1 MTKRIKGFGGGG
13 GKGGGGGSSRVAVES
28 PDSLR
33 SKAFAR
39 VLDLI
44 CEGEIVGLVDGAKS
58 IYLDETPLQNADD
71 SYNFQGLDIVTRT
84 GSQWQ
89 EHIPGFPAVE
99 NEQVVGVEVKKS
111 ASVTRQISNPEIDAV
126 RVRISI
132 PQLTSQNMSNGD
144 INGTTVQYGIELQ
157 SNGGG
162 FFPVLLSRDTFRLT
176 NTSGIWSSASS
187 ISSATLEIEVYTPS
201 SITFT
206 VQRRPRG
213 STGAWTTLQT
223 NIYSA
228 QSGDDVYG
236 NPWYQENFDH
246 TFKENVTEGTY
257 EYRVNQTAGSG
268 TATITSATGYGGVGY
283 DTVKGKTTS
292 KYERSYRVDLIGDAP
307 WDIRVYRVTNDST
320 ASALQN
326 KTFWESYTEIVDAKL
341 RYPNSALVGIK
352 IDSSQFNSIPTRAY
366 DMKLLKVKV
375 PTNYNPVTRAY
386 TGIWDGNFKVEWT
399 DNPAW
404 CFYDLLTNDRYGL
417 GGLLNEDQIDKWALY
432 TSARYCDEL
441 VPNGFGGT
449 EPRFTCNMY
458 IQSRNDAFRV
468 MQDMASIFRGM
479 IYWQA
484 GAVTVAQ
491 DAPSDPVYLYTPS
504 NVIDG
509 SFNYQGSSAKTRHS
523 VALVSWND
531 PEDFYRQKVEYVED
545 ATAIARYGI
554 VQTDVAAIGC
564 TSRGQANRVGRW
576 LLYSE
581 QSEGEIVAFKTG
593 LEGAVCRPGQIIA
606 IADPVRGGTRRGGR
620 VVAATVSTITL
631 DAAVTLP
638 AVGNTISVMLPNGT
652 VETRTV
658 ASVAGSNILTAFPL
672 SQAPAPGAIWIVES
686 PTLQSQ
692 LFRVVSVIE
701 AEDGIEINAL
711 AHNPGK
717 FDAIEN
723 GMVLQPRAISILD
736 EAPAA
741 PASATATETL
751 YTYND
756 EIRVR
761 VDLGWEKVQQVK
773 YYVVQSQKDNGTVSR
788 VDVYDSDFEL
798 LNVTPGV
805 FTFRVYSVGVTGKL
819 STSYAETIIT
829 VLGKTAPPAD
839 VTGLTHVLDP
849 NLGVTL
855 TWNRVADLDLDAY
868 EVRQGSTWAAST
880 LVGQVKGTTL
890 KVGLLTSGTT
900 TYLIKALDTSG
911 NYSTNAVS
919 TAVTIVT
926 AAAPV
931 VASSFVGQNIVLT
944 WGAVQG
950 SLATDSYEIR
960 YGASFA
966 AGISL
971 GTIKGTTFSAK
982 ANWSGSR
989 TFWVAAIDLNGNT
1002 GTGGSVNAVVTIPSA
1017 VSITQEVIDNN
1028 VLLKWGDAT
1037 QTLPVD
1043 YYELRKGATFA
1054 GATVIGRISA
1064 RFTAIF
1070 EASGGTYNYWIA
1082 GVDIAGN
1089 LGAAASVTAFVNQP
1103 PDYQLQYD
1111 QNTVFAGTKSSM
1123 VANSEGSL
1131 EFVLPVDTT
1140 KTWETHFTSKSWT
1153 TPQAQITAGFP
1164 YYAQPTAASGFY
1176 EETID
1181 YGTVLAATKI
1191 TVTPTFTVLANS
1203 PVVQVTIS
1211 VRKLLTDPWTD
1222 YANTTS
1228 VFVTDF
1234 RYVKFRITATST
1246 GENDLIVLSG
1256 VNVRFDVKLK
1266 NDAGTA
1272 SAVSTDS
1279 GGTQVNFNL
1288 PFVDVS
1294 SITVT
1299 PLSTSAII
1307 AVYDFVDVPNPTGF
1321 KVLLFNTSG
1330 TRVSGTVSWS
1340 AKGV

>member
-1 MTKRIKGFGGGG
+1 M
-13 GKGGGGGSSRVAVES
+13 A
-28 PDSLR
+28 DLR
-33 SKAFAR
+33 SRSYAR
-39 VLDLI
+39 ILDLI
-44 CEGEIVGLVDGAKS
+44 CEGEIGGLVDGAKS
-58 IYLDETPLQNADD
+58 IYLDGTPIQNAG
-71 SYNFQGLDIVTRT
+71 SGSLNFTDVQYETRNGT
-84 GSQWQ
+84 NNQTYIAG
-89 EHIPGFPAVE
+89 IPAVE
-99 NEQVVGVEVKKS
+99 NETALSLEVTQS
-111 ASVTRQISNPEIDAV
+111 TPLVQTISNSDVDAV
-126 RVRISI
+126 RIRFVLPSLFFQNSKGDLEGQTVRLKVEVQPSGGSYAEVSL
-132 PQLTSQNMSNGD
+132 P
-144 INGTTVQYGIELQ
+144 GTTF
-157 SNGGG
+157 S
-162 FFPVLLSRDTFRLT
+162 
-176 NTSGIWSSASS
+176 
-187 ISSATLEIEVYTPS
+187 
-201 SITFT
+201 
-206 VQRRPRG
+206 
-213 STGAWTTLQT
+213 
-223 NIYSA
+223 
-228 QSGDDVYG
+228 
-236 NPWYQENFDH
+236 
-246 TFKENVTEGTY
+246 
-257 EYRVNQTAGSG
+257 
-268 TATITSATGYGGVGY
+268 
-283 DTVKGKTTS
+283 GKTTGE
-292 KYERSYRVDLIGDAP
+292 YQRSVLVPLTGSAP
-307 WDIRVYRVTNDST
+307 WNIRVSRITDDST
-320 ASALQN
+320 NIRLSN
-326 KTFWESYTEIVDAKL
+326 KTYWDAYTEIIDAKL
-341 RYPNSALVGIK
+341 RYPNAALVNIK
-352 IDSSQFNSIPTRAY
+352 FNSEYFQGIPTRSY
-366 DMKLLKVKV
+366 DVKLLKVKV
-375 PTNYNPVTRAY
+375 PSNYNPVTRAY
-386 TGIWDGNFKVEWT
+386 TGIWDGTFKTAKEWT

-404 CFYDLLTNDRYGL
+404 CFYDLLTSARYGL
-417 GGLLNEDQIDKWALY
+417 GQYVDEDQIDKWGLY
-432 TSARYCDEL
+432 TIARYCDEL
-441 VPNGFGGT
+441 VSDGFGGT

-458 IQSRNDAFRV
+458 LQSRKEAFNV
-468 MQDMASIFRGM
+468 IQDLSSIFRGM
-479 IYWQA
+479 VYWSA
-484 GAVTVAQ
+484 GQITVTQ
-491 DAPSDPVYLYTPS
+491 DAPSDPVAIFNAA

-509 SFNYQGSSAKTRHS
+509 LFTYQGSSSKARHT
-523 VALVSWND
+523 VALVTWND
-531 PEDFYRQKVEYVED
+531 PDDNYKQKVEYVED
-545 ATAIARYGI
+545 TVGIIRYG
-554 VQTDVAAIGC
+554 VVETQVVAIGC

-581 QSEGEIVAFKTG
+581 QSETETVQFKTG
-593 LEGAVCRPGQIIA
+593 IEGAVCRPGQIIA
-606 IADPVRGGTRRGGR
+606 VSDSVRGGIRRGGR
-620 VVAATVSTITL
+620 VVAATTTTITI
-631 DAAVTLP
+631 DAPVALSGIGHTL
-638 AVGNTISVMLPNGT
+638 SVILPTGA
-652 VETRTV
+652 VETRGIGSV
-658 ASVAGSNILTAFPL
+658 ASTNINVDTAF
-672 SQAPAPGAIWIVES
+672 SVAPAAGAVWIIES
-686 PTLQSQ
+686 PNLQSQ
-692 LFRVVSVIE
+692 LFRVISVAE
-701 AEDGIEINAL
+701 AEEAFEINAL
-711 AHNPGK
+711 AHNPDK
-717 FDAIEN
+717 FDAIED
-723 GMVLQPRAISILD
+723 GLVLQPRSISILD

-741 PASATATETL
+741 PASAAATETL

-761 VDLGWEKVQQVK
+761 VDLGWEKVQPVK
-773 YYVVQSQKDNGTVSR
+773 YYVVQSQKDDGTVSQN
-788 VDVYDSDFEL
+788 DVYDSDFEL

-819 STSYAETIIT
+819 STDYAETTIT

-839 VTGLTHVLDP
+839 VPGLSHVLDP

-868 EVRQGSTWAAST
+868 EVRQGSTWGASS

-919 TAVTIVT
+919 TAVMIVT

-950 SLATDSYEIR
+950 SLATDAYDIR

-966 AGISL
+966 AGVSL

-1002 GTGGSVNAVVTIPSA
+1002 GTAGSVNAVVTIPSA

-1054 GATVIGRISA
+1054 GSTVIGRISA

-1070 EASGGTYNYWIA
+1070 EASGGTYSYWIT

-1089 LGAAASVTAFVNQP
+1089 VGAEAAVTAFVNQP

-1111 QNTVFAGTKSSM
+1111 ANTVFAGTKSNM
-1123 VANSEGSL
+1123 VANSEGTL
-1131 EFVLPVDTT
+1131 NFVLPVDTS

-1191 TVTPTFTVLANS
+1191 TVTPTYSTLTGTPS
-1203 PVVQVTIS
+1203 VQVTLS
-1211 VRKLLTDPWTD
+1211 VKKLVGDPWTD
-1222 YANTTS
+1222 YPNTTS

-1234 RYVKFRITATST
+1234 RYVKFKITATST
-1246 GENDLIVLSG
+1246 GEDDLIVLSG